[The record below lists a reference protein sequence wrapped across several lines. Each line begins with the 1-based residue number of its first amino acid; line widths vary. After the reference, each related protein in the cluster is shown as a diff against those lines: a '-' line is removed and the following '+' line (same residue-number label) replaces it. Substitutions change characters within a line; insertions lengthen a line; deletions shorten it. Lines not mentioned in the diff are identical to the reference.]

1 MKKMFLAIAFA
12 LGTVSMINAQE
23 INGKFMADFSRLSS
37 YLELTPR
44 QMDKVY
50 EINDLFRETQKGIR
64 MQDELRPDERM
75 MSALLINMKQMR
87 DVLSEAQYRKY
98 VTLLNVTNNNNRIL
112 SEMPLP
118 DVYVAENK

>member
-1 MKKMFLAIAFA
+1 MFLAIAFA